1 MSMPAFW
8 IASGALALL
17 AALFVAWPARRSRV
31 DAEADEARDARRA
44 ENVAAYR
51 QQRQELEVARAMG
64 RLDEAGFATAVLEL
78 DRRLLADAA
87 ALEPAAGNARG
98 GRGLLLAAALA
109 VPMLAL
115 LVYHQFG
122 AYEEVELAE
131 MMSELSGPLSPEERR
146 ERLAKLLPWIE
157 KQADRRDPQGS
168 YRFMLARVY
177 AGEGRYDAAAPLF
190 VQLADLYPDD
200 ADMAAQAAQ
209 TLFLAH
215 GGKLDPEVKRLAERA
230 LAIEPHHPGV
240 RGMLGMA
247 SFEAG
252 DYARA
257 IEHWQVL
264 LAGLPPDSP
273 EAGMVR
279 GGIEAAE
286 ARLAPSVSPV
296 SPDEGQ
302 APAPAGP

>member
-1 MSMPAFW
+1 MSIPAFW
-8 IASGALALL
+8 IASAALALL
-17 AALFVAWPARRSRV
+17 AVLFVAWPARRSGV
-31 DAEADEARDARRA
+31 DMAAEEARDARRA
-44 ENVAAYR
+44 ENVTAYR
-51 QQRQELEVARAMG
+51 QQKQELEVARATG
-64 RLDEAGFATAVLEL
+64 RLDEAGFAAAVLEL
-78 DRRLLADAA
+78 DRRLLADTA
-87 ALEPAAGNARG
+87 ALEPMARAARG
-98 GRGLLLAAALA
+98 GRGLLLGTALA
-109 VPMLAL
+109 VPVLAL
-115 LVYHQFG
+115 LLYHQFG
-122 AYEEVELAE
+122 AHDEVELAALV
-131 MMSELSGPLSPEERR
+131 SELSGPLSPEERR

-157 KQADRRDPQGS
+157 KQADRRDPQGG
-168 YRFMLARVY
+168 YRFMLAQVY

-215 GGKLDPEVKRLAERA
+215 DGKLDPEVKRFAERA

-247 SFEAG
+247 SFEVG

-279 GGIEAAE
+279 GGIEAAQ
-286 ARLAPSVSPV
+286 ARLAPPAPS
-296 SPDEGQ
+296 DGEE